1 MRQRTPPRANARCP
15 LCDRPVVVG
24 TAHADIGGRIG
35 EIMFAPRP
43 REELIAACSVHGHS
57 PFNNM
62 TREVEGKS
70 P

>member
-1 MRQRTPPRANARCP
+1 
-15 LCDRPVVVG
+15 
-24 TAHADIGGRIG
+24 
-35 EIMFAPRP
+35 MFAPRP